1 MSLDPRSLAWATLA
15 HKRLPQRA
23 LYTLLAEL
31 RDPQAVLDAS
41 PALLARHVPAE
52 IAAAVRAPIP
62 AAEIDATMRWLDDPA
77 HHLVAWDDTDYP
89 RALLDL
95 GHAPP
100 VVFLLGRRDLLNR
113 PALAIVGSR
122 NATPQGRATAREF
135 AHALA
140 ETGLTIVSGLALG
153 IDAAAHEGALGSAA
167 STVAIIGT
175 GPDRVYP
182 ARNRELARR
191 IADTGAIITEFV
203 PGTPPRKEN
212 FPRRNRLIS
221 GFARG
226 VLVVE
231 ATLSSGSLITARWAG
246 EQGRDVF
253 AIPGSIHSPFA
264 RGCHKLIRDG
274 AKLVETAEDVLVE
287 LGLGAKTPPD
297 PRAPLAPATGDEAW
311 LLASLGYDPVTID
324 ALVERAGQPADVIA
338 AGLVRLQL
346 EGLVAALPGGLWQRG
361 RAQSPN
367 TTRASP
373 SRRSVR

>member
-1 MSLDPRSLAWATLA
+1 MPLDSRSLAWATLA

-23 LYTLLAEL
+23 LVVLLAAL

-41 PALLARHVPAE
+41 AAVLARHVPPE
-52 IAAAVRAPIP
+52 LAAAVRAPVP
-62 AAEIDATMRWLDDPA
+62 TAELDATIRWLDDPA
-77 HHLVAWDDTDYP
+77 HHLIAWDDSDYP

-100 VVFLLGRRDLLNR
+100 VMFHLGRRDLLNR

-122 NATPQGRATAREF
+122 NATPQGRATARDF
-135 AHALA
+135 ARALA
-140 ETGLTIVSGLALG
+140 EAGLTIVSGLALG
-153 IDAAAHEGALGSAA
+153 IDAAAHEGALGTAS
-167 STVAIIGT
+167 STVAFTGT

-182 ARNRELARR
+182 ARNRDLARR
-191 IADTGAIITEFV
+191 IADTGSIVTEFV

-221 GFARG
+221 GLARG

-274 AKLVETAEDVLVE
+274 AKLVETAEDFLVD
-287 LGLGAKTPPD
+287 LGLSQNTPSP
-297 PRAPLAPATGDEAW
+297 PRAPLVPSTNNEAW

-324 ALVERAGQPADVIA
+324 ALVERAGRPADVIA
-338 AGLVRLQL
+338 AALVRLEL
-346 EGLVAALPGGLWQRG
+346 DGLVAALPGGFWQRD
-361 RAQSPN
+361 RAKSSAPSDS
-367 TTRASP
+367 TTLA
-373 SRRSVR
+373 